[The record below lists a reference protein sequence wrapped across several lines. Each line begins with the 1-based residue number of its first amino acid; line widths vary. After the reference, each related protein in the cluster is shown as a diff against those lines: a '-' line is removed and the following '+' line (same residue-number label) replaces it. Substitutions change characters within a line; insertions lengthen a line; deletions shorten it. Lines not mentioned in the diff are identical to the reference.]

1 MCAAVT
7 VELDRYGCCGDNADD
22 GIIHCRTGICLEP
35 NFVMCAAV
43 SSTGAKSPLHS
54 TINGGHDGN
63 GNITLDKI
71 IVTIDVVAT
80 LNG

>member
-43 SSTGAKSPLHS
+43 SSTGTKSPLHS
-54 TINGGHDGN
+54 TPRSMADMMGTGISLS
-63 GNITLDKI
+63 IKSL
-71 IVTIDVVAT
+71 
-80 LNG
+80 